1 MIQFLKPR
9 KDRQRHLDVVE
20 SVQMPLP
27 DVIDWL
33 AAAAEES
40 GLTDEE
46 AAEIQIAFQQQ
57 SATDVVE
64 PDEFSLDFGLES
76 LAAPSAPESVEPLVA
91 LVPDPLD
98 LSQIELSEPL
108 FELAPAPVWS
118 DLSRSVS
125 VVESPVA
132 ELPVVEL
139 PVVEPPVVEPTV
151 LAPTLVEAA
160 PLALVDAEALVEIRL
175 DTCAIAALPEA
186 PVTPM
191 LAAATEPEAGDLA
204 IDATP
209 VAAMIAGVI
218 NQLNDIPEA
227 GLAIDDLSEAAAT
240 PTDWQND
247 NWASEAVDVA
257 AVEAAEA
264 DPTPTSPLSY
274 FQYYLDENAIG
285 EGQAATDETP
295 APYVTPWRQPSMP
308 GGLIGAGVLGAT
320 LVSGFVIA
328 DTVKT
333 PQVTAVKRPTPP
345 APLQSLDP
353 KNQPIAAVPPKVMPP
368 ESMQPEVALPKPK
381 SATMSQPIF
390 PAMAPIASSYG
401 MSPLGSVSA
410 DLPQSNAGNGLS
422 QSPTITARR
431 AESSPVAAGP
441 ALGAPLR
448 DLTPVSELP
457 APSAPVISRG
467 TPVEPI
473 RSTLPT
479 PETAP
484 AATPTSE
491 LPELQP
497 DISVSQPE
505 TIAPE
510 TIVPETVTRATP
522 SVLSELTPDPVS
534 STLQRVDVVNA
545 APVAPIADVVVPTAA
560 APIAPVAPVAP
571 IVDQSAA
578 LSPTPTPELPAERVF
593 TREEATAAPST
604 LPPVALAQPIADR
617 TRRLPTQ
624 AQIQTLLAVP
634 AVNAYVPMVAQWRPL
649 TQIEASVAVNA
660 PKLEGF
666 TRQQLSPQDY
676 RAAYRLVSEQADVL
690 PSFGFI
696 DYQRKLIILPPEPA
710 TASNPHEHSRSFHGA
725 AIIAQRT
732 TEL

>member
-20 SVQMPLP
+20 SAQMPLP

-46 AAEIQIAFQQQ
+46 AAEIQVAFQQQ

-64 PDEFSLDFGLES
+64 PDEFRLDFGLES
-76 LAAPSAPESVEPLVA
+76 LAASSEPELVEPLVVS
-91 LVPDPLD
+91 VPDPLD

-108 FELAPAPVWS
+108 LELLPAPVWS
-118 DLSRSVS
+118 DLSRSIS
-125 VVESPVA
+125 VVESPVV
-132 ELPVVEL
+132 ELSVAEL

-186 PVTPM
+186 PVMPM
-191 LAAATEPEAGDLA
+191 LVAASEPAAGDLA

-209 VAAMIAGVI
+209 VAALIAGVI
-218 NQLNDIPEA
+218 NELNDIPDA
-227 GLAIDDLSEAAAT
+227 GLAIDDLPDAAAT
-240 PTDWQND
+240 PIDWQND

-257 AVEAAEA
+257 AVEAAA
-264 DPTPTSPLSY
+264 DAPPTSPLSY

-285 EGQAATDETP
+285 EGQTATDEIP

-333 PQVTAVKRPTPP
+333 QPVTAVKRPPT
-345 APLQSLDP
+345 APLQSPSMKD
-353 KNQPIAAVPPKVMPP
+353 QPIAAVPPKVMPP
-368 ESMQPEVALPKPK
+368 ESMKPEVALPKPK

-390 PAMAPIASSYG
+390 PPLAPIAQSSYG
-401 MSPLGSVSA
+401 GSSLGGAIARSSSA
-410 DLPQSNAGNGLS
+410 DLPQSNAGMGSGLS
-422 QSPTITARR
+422 ESPTITARR
-431 AESSPVAAGP
+431 AAPSPVAAGP
-441 ALGAPLR
+441 VSDRAPLR
-448 DLTPVSELP
+448 DLTQTPELP
-457 APSAPVISRG
+457 APILGRV

-473 RSTLPT
+473 RPTLPT

-484 AATPTSE
+484 AETPTSE
-491 LPELQP
+491 LPELTP
-497 DISVSQPE
+497 DISVPQPA

-510 TIVPETVTRATP
+510 MATPPVTRVTP
-522 SVLSELTPDPVS
+522 SVLSELTPDPMS
-534 STLQRVDVVNA
+534 SMLQRVDAANPAPA
-545 APVAPIADVVVPTAA
+545 APIVPPADVVVPTAA
-560 APIAPVAPVAP
+560 APVAP

-578 LSPTPTPELPAERVF
+578 LPVTPTPELPAERVF
-593 TREEATAAPST
+593 TREAATAPST
-604 LPPVALAQPIADR
+604 MPPVALAQPIADR
-617 TRRLPTQ
+617 PSRLPTQ
-624 AQIQTLLAVP
+624 AQVQSLLAVP

-649 TQIEASVAVNA
+649 TQNEANVAVNA

-696 DYQRKLIILPPEPA
+696 DYQRKLIILPPEPT
-710 TASNPHEHSRSFHGA
+710 TASNPIEHSRSFHGA

-732 TEL
+732 TDL